1 MKRILTI
8 TSAIFAAIA
17 ASANPINPQKAE
29 SIAAQYLIPGHAMQM
44 VKKAARAKAVNIGMD
59 AAKSAPYYI
68 ISRGYDQGYVIVA
81 GDDCLPEILG
91 YTESGN
97 FDEDNL
103 PPALKAM
110 LDTWQ
115 ATVEDAQANGTNTP
129 RNVTSSPALT
139 AGREN
144 IAPFTTSHWHQTG
157 PYNDLCPTR
166 DDNGA
171 KSMTGCVAT
180 AISQILYYWRRD
192 LPSTLQASTPTY
204 GMDGYSHASV
214 TQSIPRG
221 TPLKWDLML
230 DSYSGA
236 PAEYNEAV
244 ATMVYAVGT
253 AAHLEY
259 SIEGGTATSGH
270 IEDIPKAI
278 STFFGMNGG
287 WVAYRSSYSQEAWT
301 QLVYSELAKR
311 HPVMYTGVHPSS
323 GGHAVYI
330 DGYQKM
336 NDLMHFNF
344 GWGGQGDGYYT
355 TTLETGM
362 NGFNDYQ
369 SCLIN
374 AYPKTWNMSASLS
387 TPAHIYANIDNE
399 IKVTIENNSTLDFSG
414 LYCFASSSNTDP
426 TQLSSAKSFDDAT
439 VIARDS
445 KGVVTLSV
453 KPTSVRTWYITITD
467 ENLNI
472 LAKKAVDVEKV
483 ETKLSLNKL
492 EVLGTT
498 ESETVNGISYSKIYN
513 NKSIVNAYLHNDTD
527 IAFGGIATM
536 NLYASSDNGATF
548 NLVKGLAKTGASI
561 PANGDACISINVTGL
576 ETGLLYYVE
585 VDNEWGNTANLAEVA
600 NTTETKAY
608 FLSAGNADM
617 TAEMQDNVLR
627 FTGHWDASLYSSFVT
642 RTNNKS
648 AVAYD
653 LTEVI
658 GVGTLPEVSYPQ
670 INALIFAK
678 EGAKGCNVVNNNAI
692 QNEALIVAGHDFTP
706 SNDIAIKGKA
716 LFDINQQPARWYLT
730 TVPFTVEVPDGI
742 IAREIT
748 GHATSSIGISGKT
761 NNVTTLEGG
770 KSYLVMTSST
780 QRQILTSSPSS
791 DNVLKATPLA
801 NTDESFVGT
810 YTATQLPA
818 NAKTIKDKSL
828 DKQYFM
834 LSNGEVIEGLRGYFY
849 DAKMTTATSDFRAFS
864 DMVLDPSYLELAKRI
879 QMLYDAQEQA
889 ADLVN
894 ENANKIMADSI
905 ANAEKVFTTQS
916 LALSTDVKKYYTALE
931 KWIEDYKMM
940 AGNDSGA
947 EVDMTS
953 VIINPSF
960 ETSATMATG
969 WNIASNDDVAIRK
982 NSNLTY
988 KTVYGDGSN
997 FLYSKAGA
1005 PVSQTITLSPGIYT
1019 LTAMVGSD
1027 ENNSIT
1033 LFASVPGDNP
1043 ETSLS
1048 EKETTVSAHSFGKH
1062 YLTEARIEGIEVP
1075 ASGKLTIGVKA
1086 ANWFNAD
1093 NFHITFT
1100 GNTVTDAIMEIEQSP
1115 ASALSHRGIYTLS
1128 GVKVSKPT
1136 SPGMYI
1142 VNGKK
1147 TIIR

>member
-1 MKRILTI
+1 MKRKLTI

-17 ASANPINPQKAE
+17 VSANPISPQNAE
-29 SIAAQYLIPGHAMQM
+29 TIATQYLVSGHTMQM
-44 VKKAARAKAVNIGMD
+44 VKMAARAKAVSGSVD
-59 AAKSAPYYI
+59 VSKSAPYYI

-91 YTESGN
+91 YTETGN

-103 PPALKAM
+103 PPAFKAM

-115 ATVEDAQANGTNTP
+115 ATVEAAQANGTNAP
-129 RNVTSSPALT
+129 RNISSVPALT
-139 AGREN
+139 ASREN

-230 DSYSGA
+230 DSYNGA

-253 AAHLEY
+253 ASHLEY
-259 SIEGGTATSGH
+259 AIEGGTATSGH
-270 IEDIPKAI
+270 IEDIPEAI

-287 WVAYRSSYSQEAWT
+287 WVAYRSNYSQEAWT
-301 QLVYSELAKR
+301 QLIYEELAKR
-311 HPVMYTGVHPSS
+311 RPVMYTGVHPSS

-330 DGYQKM
+330 DGYQQK

-344 GWGGQGDGYYT
+344 GWGGQGDGYFT

-374 AYPKTWNMSASLS
+374 AYPKKWNMNISLN

-399 IKVTIENNSTLDFSG
+399 IKVTVENNSTLDFSG
-414 LYCFASSSNTDP
+414 LYCFISSSNASP

-445 KGVVTLSV
+445 KDVVSLRV

-467 ENLNI
+467 ENLDI
-472 LAKKAVDVEKV
+472 LAKTSVDVEKV
-483 ETKLSLNKL
+483 ETKLSLNKV

-498 ESETVNGISYSKIYN
+498 ESETVNGISFSKIYN
-513 NKSIVNAYLHNDTD
+513 NKSIVNAYLHNDGD
-527 IAFGGIATM
+527 VAFGGVAKM
-536 NLYASSDNGATF
+536 SLYASSDNGATF
-548 NLVKGLAKTGASI
+548 NFVKTIAKISSSI
-561 PANGDACISINVTGL
+561 PANGNACVSFTVPEL
-576 ETGLLYYVE
+576 ESGILYYVE
-585 VDNEWGNTANLAEVA
+585 VDKEWGSAADFAEVT
-600 NTTETKAY
+600 NTTAAKAY
-608 FLSAGNADM
+608 FLSAGAADM
-617 TAEMQDNVLR
+617 TAEMQDNVLC
-627 FTGHWDASLYSSFVT
+627 FTGHWDASLYSSLVT
-642 RTNNKS
+642 RTNNKT

-653 LTEVI
+653 LTKVTS
-658 GVGTLPEVSYPQ
+658 VGTLPEVSHPQ
-670 INALIFAK
+670 TNALIFAND
-678 EGAKGCNVVNNNAI
+678 GAKGCNVVTNNAI
-692 QNEALIVAGHDFTP
+692 LSEAKIVAGHDFTP
-706 SNDIAIKGKA
+706 NNDISIKGKA
-716 LFDINQQPARWYLT
+716 LFDINQQPAQWYLT
-730 TVPFTVEVPDGI
+730 TAPFTVEVPDGI
-742 IAREIT
+742 IAREIV
-748 GHATSSIGISGKT
+748 GHATSSVGITGKT
-761 NNVTTLEGG
+761 KNVTTLEGG
-770 KSYLVMTSST
+770 KSYLIMTSST
-780 QRQILTSSPSS
+780 QRQLLASSSP
-791 DNVLKATPLA
+791 DNVLKATPSA

-810 YTATQLPA
+810 YTETELPA
-818 NAKTIKDKSL
+818 GAKIIKEKSL

-834 LSNGEVIEGLRGYFY
+834 LSSGEIIEGLRGYFA
-849 DAKMTTATSDFRAFS
+849 DAKMTTSTSDFRVFS
-864 DMVLDPSYLELAKRI
+864 DVVLDPSYLELAKRI
-879 QMLYDAQEQA
+879 QMLYDAQTQM

-894 ENANKIMADSI
+894 ETANQAMTDSI
-905 ANAEKVFTTQS
+905 AKAEKVFATQS
-916 LALSTDVKKYYTALE
+916 ITSSTDVKKYYTALE

-940 AGNDSGA
+940 VGNVSST
-947 EVDMTS
+947 ELDMTS
-953 VIINPSF
+953 AIINPSF
-960 ETSATMATG
+960 EASATVATG
-969 WNIASNDDVAIRK
+969 WNAASTDDVAIRK
-982 NSNLTY
+982 NSNLSY

-997 FLYSKAGA
+997 FLYSKTGS
-1005 PVSQTITLSPGIYT
+1005 PVSQTITISPGLYT

-1027 ENNSIT
+1027 EDNSIT

-1043 ETSLS
+1043 EASLS
-1048 EKETTVSAHSFGKH
+1048 EKETTVTAHSFGKH

-1093 NFHITFT
+1093 NFRLTFT
-1100 GNTVTDAIMEIEQSP
+1100 GNAVADAIMEIEQSP
-1115 ASALSHRGIYTLS
+1115 SSAISHRGIYTLS
-1128 GVKVSKPT
+1128 GMQVSKPT
-1136 SPGMYI
+1136 APGVYI

-1147 TIIR
+1147 TVIR